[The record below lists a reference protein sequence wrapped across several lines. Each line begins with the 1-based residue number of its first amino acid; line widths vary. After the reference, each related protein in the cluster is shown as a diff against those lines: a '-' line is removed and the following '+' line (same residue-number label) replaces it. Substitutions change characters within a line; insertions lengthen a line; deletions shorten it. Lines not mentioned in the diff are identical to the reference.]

1 MPDPARLTHPRT
13 GAALTLDLACR
24 DCRLCEGRAQVV
36 VWRGRLDADVLFVG
50 EAPGA
55 EEDAR
60 GQPFVGRSGKLLDQ
74 WLAALGIGDA
84 WCITNVVRCRPP
96 ENRAPK
102 RDEEEAC
109 WKHLRAFLDFVQPKV
124 VVAVG
129 GTADRFLARRGVA
142 HLSVKHPSY
151 YVRGFGGDWRPEIEA
166 LRGNIAE
173 RLRQSRPQ
181 AFPPPRP

>member
-1 MPDPARLTHPRT
+1 MADSARLTHPRT

-24 DCRLCEGRAQVV
+24 DCRLCKGRAQVV
-36 VWRGRLDADVLFVG
+36 VWRGALDADVLFVG

-60 GQPFVGRSGKLLDQ
+60 GQPFVGRSGQLLDQ
-74 WLAALGIGDA
+74 WIAALGLDA

-109 WKHLRAFLDFVQPKV
+109 WRHLGAFLGFVQPRV

-129 GTADRFLARRGVA
+129 ATADKFLARKGLP

-166 LRGNIAE
+166 LRVRIAGQ
-173 RLRQSRPQ
+173 LRESRPQ
-181 AFPPPRP
+181 AFQPPRP